1 MNMSEIAWFDFDAE
15 KGIVYMQ
22 DMQLK
27 VTNPE
32 VLTQDFMEKFWEMR
46 RKYGELLEMIE
57 VE

>member
-1 MNMSEIAWFDFDAE
+1 MNMSEIAWFDFDVE
-15 KGIVYMQ
+15 EGIVYMQ
-22 DMQLK
+22 DMKLK

-32 VLTQDFMEKFWEMR
+32 VLTQDFIEKFWEMR